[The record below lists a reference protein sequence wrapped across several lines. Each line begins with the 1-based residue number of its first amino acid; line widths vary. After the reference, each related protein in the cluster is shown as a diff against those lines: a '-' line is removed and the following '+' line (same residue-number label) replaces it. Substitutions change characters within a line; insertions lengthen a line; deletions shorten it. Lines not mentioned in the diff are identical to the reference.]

1 MYTKFKIKLG
11 MYKDEFLN
19 VAAEKAEKDSPA
31 KKYSKSPAKKKGCS
45 KKY

>member
-19 VAAEKAEKDSPA
+19 VAAEKAEKDVIYILTPIFTR
-31 KKYSKSPAKKKGCS
+31 
-45 KKY
+45 